1 MKRIKKSILVP
12 LRYLAFRWN
21 RLGLYY
27 WTDRQLDDLRKVVVM
42 PEFYYRLLFRASM
55 RLVQVNGFARLADR
69 VIHTIP
75 YHVRFR
81 VA

>member
-1 MKRIKKSILVP
+1 MA
-12 LRYLAFRWN
+12 LRCN

-27 WTDRQLDDLRKVVVM
+27 WADQKLYEIRSVAVM
-42 PEFYYRLLFRASM
+42 PEFYYRTLFRVSM
-55 RLVQVNGFARLADR
+55 RLIQVHGFSRLADK

-75 YHVRFR
+75 YHVRFN